1 MVVDTS
7 AVIAVAFLEPGFEPL
22 EAALVV
28 ADRSVI
34 SAATLLEASM
44 VVHARGREAGLKQ
57 LDELLSELAIDTV
70 AVDSSQAFVARDA
83 FIRYGKGNHPA
94 GLNFGDCFSYALAK
108 IRDEPLLFKGG
119 DFSQTDVA
127 VASPPAGWL

>member
-70 AVDSSQAFVARDA
+70 AVDLSQAFVARDA

-127 VASPPAGWL
+127 VASPTAGWL